1 MDFLWILLALLFL
14 VNEGCLAMPSLDS
27 YVPTF
32 ASTPT
37 LLSAFKLGPETMPA
51 SADMKCQHATCQRV
65 FQQACHL
72 RRHYQCSGHGPSKPV
87 GPKKKKRCN
96 YSYRRKRDMILEL
109 DALKVAGEQ
118 FPTMILSHRTG
129 IHESLLSKWNN
140 ARCEVFSRARVR
152 GKAGLQKWRKDGGR
166 HGGAEAQ
173 LYGLFVWRRKYLR
186 LMTSHTWLRETM
198 QDILATHGVLSNP
211 SPGWSVRFCARWQLS
226 YQCRTNKHK
235 VPVHDRLPEIR
246 NFHTWLIYGL
256 QRSEPQRCPKYGRF
270 PPHLM
275 YHMDQVPLAF
285 SPGSKRTMNMINE
298 PCEMAEPGGSG
309 ATKRFC
315 TLQVCICAQADQQ
328 RVNIEI
334 YFRGQGLHL
343 SQEEKDCYAAL
354 PNINVR
360 FQRKAWV
367 DEVIAMEWLEYFR
380 KATLDQGEVLL
391 GMDNHS
397 SQRTPMCE
405 SFMDLMQI
413 VPAYTPANCTDC
425 TSPVDRNVGQAIKL
439 KIAKRYHATYR
450 ANKSQWELP
459 KREGG
464 LSNSRKRMLCAQW
477 ASEAW
482 AEFCLENQE
491 CIRRA
496 FVGTGFLLAKD
507 GSENHEV
514 TLWKKKKSEF
524 ASVGP
529 DGQQYTF

>member
-1 MDFLWILLALLFL
+1 MAFLWLLLALIFL
-14 VNEGCLAMPSLDS
+14 VNEGCLAMPGTGPSPCALGAH
-27 YVPTF
+27 VWQP
-32 ASTPT
+32 AT
-37 LLSAFKLGPETMPA
+37 LLLGAGAGP
-51 SADMKCQHATCQRV
+51 MKCRYTACSRV
-65 FQQACHL
+65 VQQACHL
-72 RRHYQCSGHGPSKPV
+72 SRHYQCSGHGVSQPV
-87 GPKKKKRCN
+87 GARLKKRNN
-96 YSYRRKRDMILEL
+96 YSYRRKRDTIMEL
-109 DALKVAGEQ
+109 DALKAAGCE
-118 FPTMILSHRTG
+118 FPTKTLSHRTG
-129 IHESLLSKWNN
+129 IHASVLSKWAK
-140 ARCEVFSRARVR
+140 ARFEVFSRARTR
-152 GKAGLQKWRKDGGR
+152 GKSGLRKFRPDGGH
-166 HGGAEAQ
+166 HGEAEAQ

-186 LMTSHTWLRETM
+186 LKTSYQWLRESM
-198 QDILATHGVLSNP
+198 QDILQANGVHRNP
-211 SPGWSVRFCARWQLS
+211 SSGWCVRFCKRWCIT

-235 VPVHDRLPEIR
+235 VPVHERLTEIR

-256 QRSEPQRCPKYGRF
+256 QRSAPQRCPKYGRF

-285 SPGSKRTMNMINE
+285 SPGSKRTLNMMHE

-315 TLQVCICAQADQQ
+315 TLQICICAQADQQ

-334 YFRGQGLHL
+334 YFRGQGLNL
-343 SQEEKDCYAAL
+343 SETEKDFYAAL

-380 KATLDQGEVLL
+380 EATLDQGEVLL

-397 SQRTPMCE
+397 SQRTPLCE
-405 SFMDLMQI
+405 AFMDLMHI

-439 KIAKRYHATYR
+439 KIAKKYHATYR

-464 LSNSRKRMLCAQW
+464 LSDSRKRMLCAQW

-482 AEFCLENQE
+482 TEFCRDNQD

-507 GSENHEV
+507 GSENHEI
-514 TLWKKKKSEF
+514 TLWKNKKGAFS
-524 ASVGP
+524 SVGP
-529 DGQQYTF
+529 DGEQYRF